1 MIICYLLTLRAAP
14 RWQRG
19 AWTRS
24 NWWIAGGAGRWPGFG
39 TALHTEFTYTTL
51 RGASLVE
58 AGGGL
63 RGGALLVALVAI
75 GFTYYLVS
83 VGSLEKK

>member
-39 TALHTEFTYTTL
+39 TALHRVHYTTL

-75 GFTYYLVS
+75 GSTY
-83 VGSLEKK
+83 